1 MTTVPASRDL
11 DLPRLLA
18 VADTVLE
25 SMTGEF
31 VDGLG
36 SPGSV
41 RKKGDD
47 FATEVDLSLERR
59 IAADLVERTGIE
71 VHGEEFGG
79 PAADQGA
86 VWVLDPV
93 DGTYNYSVGLPLA
106 AMLLALAVDGEPVL
120 GITRLPLLDQHY
132 AGIVGQTFTVNG
144 EQAPALEPGPLAS
157 AVIGCGAFNVQSGG
171 RYPGTGRAALYGALS
186 HRARRLRMTGSTGT
200 DMAYVAAG
208 IFGGAVSFSYHAWDN
223 AAGAALV
230 RAAGGV
236 ATDVHGDPW
245 RVGSASLVTGDRRL
259 HAELLEVIADSGV
272 AGGDAGDEQTNESK
286 VEQ

>member
-1 MTTVPASRDL
+1 MPPRADL

-18 VADTVLE
+18 AAERVLDSVE
-25 SMTGEF
+25 QTFS
-31 VDGLG
+31 DGLG
-36 SPGSV
+36 APRAVGKS
-41 RKKGDD
+41 GDD

-59 IAADLVERTGIE
+59 IALELQDRTGIG

-79 PAADQGA
+79 PPADSGP
-86 VWVLDPV
+86 VWILDPI

-120 GITRLPLLDQHY
+120 GLTRLPLLNQRY
-132 AGIVGQTFTVNG
+132 AGVVGGGFTANG
-144 EQAPALEPGPLAS
+144 VAADPLPPTPLTT
-157 AVIGCGAFNVQSGG
+157 AVIGCGAFNVRSGG
-171 RYPGTGRAALYGALS
+171 RYPGAGRAELYGALS

-236 ATDVHGDPW
+236 ATDVHGEPW
-245 RVGSASLVTGDRRL
+245 RVGSASLVTGGPRL
-259 HAELLEVIADSGV
+259 HEELLQVIADSGV
-272 AGGDAGDEQTNESK
+272 ADDDETDESK
-286 VEQ
+286 VDQ

>member
-1 MTTVPASRDL
+1 MTLVPPSADL

-18 VADTVLE
+18 VADEVLDA
-25 SMTGEF
+25 MTSEF
-31 VDGLG
+31 VEGLG

-47 FATEVDLSLERR
+47 FATDVDLSLERR
-59 IAADLVERTGIE
+59 IATALGDETGIA
-71 VHGEEFGG
+71 VHGEEYGG
-79 PAADQGA
+79 PPADSGP
-86 VWVLDPV
+86 VWILDPV

-120 GITRLPLLDQHY
+120 GITRLPLLNQRY
-132 AGIVGQTFTVNG
+132 AGIVGQSFTVDG
-144 EQAPALEPGPLAS
+144 RPAPQLAPAPLSS
-157 AVIGCGAFNVQSGG
+157 AVVGCGAFNVRSGG
-171 RYPGTGRAALYGALS
+171 RYPGTGRAALYAALS

-236 ATDVHGDPW
+236 ATDVHGQPW
-245 RVGSASLVTGDRRL
+245 RVGSQSLVTGNRQL
-259 HAELLEVIADSGV
+259 HAELLQVIADSGV
-272 AGGDAGDEQTNESK
+272 TGDETIESK
-286 VEQ
+286 VDQ

>member
-1 MTTVPASRDL
+1 MPDSPVSDSAGL

-18 VADTVLE
+18 VADGILE
-25 SMTGEF
+25 TMTPEF

-41 RKKGDD
+41 RKQGDD
-47 FATEVDLSLERR
+47 FATDVDLSLERR
-59 IAADLVERTGIE
+59 IGSALVDATGIP

-79 PAADQGA
+79 PPADSGP
-86 VWVLDPV
+86 VWILDPV

-120 GITRLPLLDQHY
+120 GITRLPLLAQHY
-132 AGIVGQTFTVNG
+132 AGIVGESFTVNG
-144 EQAPALEPGPLAS
+144 RPAPALAPAPLSS
-157 AVIGCGAFNVQSGG
+157 AVVGCGAFNVRSGG

-230 RAAGGV
+230 RSAGGM
-236 ATDVHGDPW
+236 ATDVHGRPW

-259 HAELLEVIADSGV
+259 HPELLQVIADSGV
-272 AGGDAGDEQTNESK
+272 AGDETSESR
-286 VEQ
+286 VDQ